1 MGGCVFGVVGE
12 GIGALEVERY
22 EKIWIALSLIV
33 LVAFLA
39 AISISVFAHGIS
51 LPGVEHRFNPN
62 AVFQK
67 APFDKPG
74 VTEVGPG
81 QYEVHMV
88 GMVWRFVPNRIR
100 VPVGSKVT
108 IHATSRDVTHGLT
121 IQGTNL
127 NLMLLPGLIS
137 TGTATFNEPGEYL
150 FLCHEYCGIAHQVMA
165 GKVIVEASPK

>member
-1 MGGCVFGVVGE
+1 MGPLGK
-12 GIGALEVERY
+12 GIAALEVERY

-33 LVAFLA
+33 LAAFLV

-51 LPGVEHRFNPN
+51 LPGAESRFDPKD
-62 AVFQK
+62 VFQK
-67 APFDKPG
+67 RPFDKPG
-74 VTEVGPG
+74 LVEVGPG

-88 GMVWRFVPNRIR
+88 GMIWSFVPNEIR

-108 IHATSRDVTHGLT
+108 IHATSRDVTHGLA

-137 TGTATFNEPGEYL
+137 TGAAIFNEPGEYL
-150 FLCHEYCGIAHQVMA
+150 FLCHEYCGLAHQTMA
-165 GKVIVEASPK
+165 GKVIVEEKS